1 MAPEMEFGLLGPLE
15 VRRGGQVVPL
25 RHGKLRALLAAL
37 LLRPGRTVPLDELA
51 RTLWWPGNPPP
62 SAGVTIRNYVK
73 RLRQALGDADRSRI
87 STQPGGYL
95 IRVADG
101 ELDVTRC
108 EALMG
113 AVRTAARN
121 GEWDTVAARAG
132 AALALWR
139 GEPFADVPSELL
151 AERALPRLADLRLQ
165 AVEARVGADLR
176 LGRHAEV
183 TAELQELVATHPLR
197 EQLQAQ
203 LMLALYRSGRRADAL
218 AAFRQARR
226 MLVDE
231 LGAEPG
237 TELRELHQHMLAA
250 DPALIIA
257 VPAADPAPAAAGVVP
272 PRELPGTAA
281 HFTGRE
287 AELAALTGQLGEL
300 AGREASGT
308 VVISAIG
315 GTAGVGKT
323 ALAVRWA
330 HQVSSQF
337 PDGQLYVDM
346 HGYAPA
352 DPVPA
357 TAALAAFLRAL
368 GVPGTDIPASEAER
382 AARYRS
388 VLAGRRVLVLLDN
401 AGSAAQVRPLL
412 PGVPGCM
419 TLVTSRD
426 SLAGLVVRDGARR
439 VDLDLLPPADAVG
452 LLRSLIGGRVDA
464 DPDAAAALADQCS
477 RLPLALRVAAEFAAA
492 SPAAPLAELVTGLA
506 DQRRRLD
513 LLDAGGDPS
522 TAVRAVFSWS
532 YRRLDAGA
540 ACAFRRVGLHPGPDF
555 DRYAVAALTAT
566 TVAQA
571 ELDLAALL
579 RAHLIQPASPGRYGL
594 HDLLRAYARDLAEAE
609 AEDGQDGADGAASVR
624 AATTRLSDY
633 YLHGAAAAMD
643 TLFPAERDRRPR
655 VPLPATPV
663 PPLAAPAAA
672 RRWLDA
678 ELACLVAIAGREATP
693 PDCTTRLATTLF
705 RYLDTA
711 GYLPEAVAIHGYARR
726 AARRA
731 GDRAAEADARTNLGV
746 LDLRQGRLRQAATHF
761 QAAQALFRAAGDQA
775 GEVRALGNLGIVC
788 LQEGRYDEAIRHLD
802 EAITLFRRSGNHAGE
817 ARALASLAVI
827 AVQRGQYGP
836 AGDHLRRAL
845 AIFRESGDR
854 TGEAHALASL
864 GEIGIRQGQ
873 HEQAGHQL
881 QRALTV
887 FREIGSRSGEGRAFC
902 VLGDLSMARG
912 RYRAAADWQRQSLAI
927 SQATGDRTGEATALN
942 GLGEA
947 LLAAG
952 QAAEAGGQHAAAL
965 ALTAGNGERY
975 EQARAHRGLARRYDA
990 GGDDGLAAYH
1000 WQQALALYTALGAPE
1015 AAQIRAR
1022 LDGAGS
1028 RPAAPIG

>member
-1 MAPEMEFGLLGPLE
+1 MAPEMEFCLLGPLE
-15 VRRGGQVVPL
+15 VRRAGQVVPL
-25 RHGKLRALLAAL
+25 RHAKLRALLAAL
-37 LLRPGRTVPLDELA
+37 LLRAGRTVPLDELA
-51 RTLWWPGNPPP
+51 RALWWPGNPPP

-73 RLRQALGDADRSRI
+73 RLRQALGDADRARI

-101 ELDVTRC
+101 ELDVTQF

-113 AVRTAARN
+113 SVRTATRN
-121 GEWDTVAARAG
+121 GDWETVAARAG

-139 GEPFADVPSELL
+139 GEPLTDVPSELL
-151 AERALPRLADLRLQ
+151 AARALPRLADLRLQ
-165 AVEARVGADLR
+165 AIEARAEADLR
-176 LGRHAEV
+176 LGRNAEV
-183 TAELQELVATHPLR
+183 TAELQELAAAHPLR
-197 EQLQAQ
+197 EHLHAQ
-203 LMLALYRSGRRADAL
+203 LMLALYRSGRRGDAL

-237 TELRELHQHMLAA
+237 TELRELHQRMLAA
-250 DPALIIA
+250 DPALVSI
-257 VPAADPAPAAAGVVP
+257 VPAAEPAPASAVLAP

-287 AELAALTGQLGEL
+287 AELAVLTRQLGEL
-300 AGREASGT
+300 AGHETSGT
-308 VVISAIG
+308 LVISAIG

-330 HQVSSQF
+330 HHVSSQF
-337 PDGQLYVDM
+337 PDGQLYVDL
-346 HGYAPA
+346 HGYAPG

-368 GVPGTDIPASEAER
+368 GVPGSDIPAGEAEL

-388 VLAGRRVLVLLDN
+388 LLAGRRVLVILDN

-419 TLVTSRD
+419 TVVTSRD
-426 SLAGLVVRDGARR
+426 SLPGLVARDGARR
-439 VDLDLLPPADAVG
+439 VDLDLLPLADAVG
-452 LLRSLIGGRVDA
+452 LLRALIGDRVDA

-477 RLPLALRVAAEFAAA
+477 RLPLALRVAAEFATA

-513 LLDAGGDPS
+513 LMDACDDPS

-540 ACAFRRVGLHPGPDF
+540 ARAFRRLGLHPGPDC
-555 DRYAVAALTAT
+555 DRHAVAALTAT

-571 ELDLAALL
+571 DRDLAALV
-579 RAHLIQPASPGRYGL
+579 RAHLIQPAGPGRYGL
-594 HDLLRAYARDLAEAE
+594 HDLLRAYARDLADAE
-609 AEDGQDGADGAASVR
+609 DGADGVR
-624 AATTRLSDY
+624 VAMTRLSAY

-655 VPLPATPV
+655 VPPPATPV

-672 RRWLDA
+672 RGWLDA
-678 ELACLVAIAGREATP
+678 ELACLVAIAGREAAP
-693 PDCTTRLATTLF
+693 PDHTTRLAMTLF
-705 RYLDTA
+705 RYLDTG
-711 GYLPEAVAIHGYARR
+711 GYFSEAVIIHGHACR

-731 GDRAAEADARTNLGV
+731 GDRAAEADALTSLGV
-746 LDLRQGRLRQAATHF
+746 LDLRQGRLGQAATHF
-761 QAAQALFRAAGDQA
+761 QGAQALFSAAGDRA

-788 LQEGRYDEAIRHLD
+788 LQGGRYDEAIRHLD
-802 EAITLFRRSGNHAGE
+802 QAIALFRQSGNQTGE
-817 ARALASLAVI
+817 ARALASLAMI
-827 AVQRGQYGP
+827 AIRQGQYGP
-836 AGDHLRRAL
+836 AAGHLRRAL
-845 AIFRESGDR
+845 AIFRKSGDR

-864 GEIGIRQGQ
+864 GEIDVCQGQ
-873 HEQAGHQL
+873 HEQADNRL
-881 QRALTV
+881 QRALAV
-887 FREIGSRSGEGRAFC
+887 FHEIGSRSGEGRVFC
-902 VLGDLSMARG
+902 VLGDLSMDQG
-912 RYRAAADWQRQSLAI
+912 RYRQAAEWQRQALAI
-927 SQATGDRTGEATALN
+927 CAVTGDRTGEATALN

-952 QAAEAGGQHAAAL
+952 QAAEAGGRHAAAL
-965 ALTAGNGERY
+965 GLTADSGERY
-975 EQARAHRGLARRYDA
+975 EQARAHRGLARSYHA
-990 GGDDGLAAYH
+990 GGDDGQAGYH
-1000 WQQALALYTALGAPE
+1000 WEQALALYTALGAPE
-1015 AAQIRAR
+1015 AAQIRAH
-1022 LDGAGS
+1022 LGGTGS
-1028 RPAAPIG
+1028 RPAAPTG